1 MRPLNTKESAKSNRV
16 WRVLQKYNSVTQ
28 CTPEGKPLPE
38 RINGRNFF
46 TFDKTLGE
54 GCTTRMVYD
63 GVCRNIVGSVTTGLN
78 GTIFCYGQVR
88 LYYRTFFP
96 FALLVVRL

>member
-1 MRPLNTKESAKSNRV
+1 MRPLNSRESANNTADSKSHRV

-46 TFDKTLGE
+46 TYDRTFGE
-54 GCTTRMVYD
+54 GSTTRQVYD
-63 GVCRNIVGSVTTGLN
+63 EVAKGIVGSVTNGLN
-78 GTIFCYGQVR
+78 G
-88 LYYRTFFP
+88 
-96 FALLVVRL
+96 LVNIYSTVVLG